1 MHAATVL
8 QGTWFL
14 EWSVHLYI
22 IGYVFRSKKRST
34 NFWMLIFNDHLK
46 TLDYIFISDQ
56 CQYFSNSCF
65 LKYQWK
71 ATKSI
76 GCVFSLQ
83 ERIWKKKSLESPR
96 VQLRHLTVLVHL
108 LWIPAPWAYRPTD
121 VCHFPTN
128 PDGIIAG
135 RGDLLVPA
143 ERRFLPNGE
152 KRSTPHSSPSL
163 SLFLIIS
170 TLEETFSDV
179 SS

>member
-1 MHAATVL
+1 MSS
-8 QGTWFL
+8 GP
-14 EWSVHLYI
+14 
-22 IGYVFRSKKRST
+22 KKTST

-96 VQLRHLTVLVHL
+96 VQFRHLTVLVHL